1 MIKFGPVGKTIAYI
15 CLIALAFINLFPILM
30 LFISSLKT
38 TKEIFLTPL
47 ALPQVWSLK
56 NYAQAWVKS
65 NFITYFRNS
74 AIVSVLSIGC
84 IIMVTSMAAYVIARF
99 KFPGRRALF
108 LYLIAGIALPVK
120 LAIIPIFLLMR
131 DLHIQDTY
139 LSLILVYTAGGV
151 AFSMFLLVNFFKSL
165 PRELEES
172 AKIDGAGAFRIYWSI
187 DLPLLKPA
195 LATVTIFNFIDV
207 WNDFFFPLILIN
219 KKELRTIPL
228 GIQIFYGEYNIQWN
242 LLFAALNIA
251 VIPILII
258 FVIMSRQFISGLTEG
273 AVK

>member
-56 NYAQAWVKS
+56 NYTQAWVKS

-251 VIPILII
+251 VIPILIV

>member
-56 NYAQAWVKS
+56 NYTQAWVKS

-84 IIMVTSMAAYVIARF
+84 IIMVTSMAAYVIDRF

-251 VIPILII
+251 VIPILIV

>member
-251 VIPILII
+251 VIPILIV

>member
-1 MIKFGPVGKTIAYI
+1 MIKFGPVGKVIAYI
-15 CLIALAFINLFPILM
+15 CLIALALINLFPIVV

-47 ALPQVWSLK
+47 ALPKVWSLK
-56 NYAQAWVKS
+56 NYAQAWEKS

-74 AIVSVLSIGC
+74 VIVSVLSIGC
-84 IIMVTSMAAYVIARF
+84 IVMVTSMAAYVIARF

-108 LYLIAGIALPVK
+108 LYLIAGIALPVR
-120 LAIIPIFLLMR
+120 LAIIPIFLLVR

-172 AKIDGAGAFRIYWSI
+172 AKIDGAGAFRIYWSV

-251 VIPILII
+251 VIPILIVFI
-258 FVIMSRQFISGLTEG
+258 IMSRQFISGLTEG